1 MNITTVCAVA
11 LVLLLT
17 GLSLNVSRLRLKY
30 RVSYGVATHK
40 DLEVA
45 VRAHG
50 NTLEQSMVFLLL
62 LLLSETQSIAPAL
75 SFHAAWLFVLMRLV
89 HTFATYTRQL
99 RVRQI
104 SHVGSMALQI
114 SLCVPLLWSALR

>member
-1 MNITTVCAVA
+1 MNSTSVCAVA

-30 RVSYGVATHK
+30 RVSYGVAAHK

-50 NTLEQSMVFLLL
+50 NTLEQSMVFLMLL
-62 LLLSETQSIAPAL
+62 LLCETQSLAPAL
-75 SFHAAWLFVLMRLV
+75 TFHAAWMFVLMRLV
-89 HTFATYTRQL
+89 HTVATYTRKL
-99 RVRQI
+99 RLRQI
-104 SHVGSMALQI
+104 SHVGSLALQI
-114 SLCVPLLWSALR
+114 SLCVPLMSSALR